1 MNADRSFFFAVKPG
15 SEPVQLQRLS
25 AHERLPWV
33 AQGYGCF
40 EFRVSGRCIE
50 HWKRDDL
57 WMGAY
62 PTDIDAFA
70 EFILPESIEA
80 AEDAVDEFIADLLN
94 AEFAAAADAHLS
106 ALFVAR

>member
-1 MNADRSFFFAVKPG
+1 MTDHRSFFFACKPG
-15 SEPVQLQRLS
+15 CDPVQIQSLS
-25 AHERLPWV
+25 AHAQLPWV

-62 PTDIDAFA
+62 PADIDAFA

-80 AEDAVDEFIADLLN
+80 AEDAVDAFIADI
-94 AEFAAAADAHLS
+94 LS
-106 ALFVAR
+106 KERRHKL